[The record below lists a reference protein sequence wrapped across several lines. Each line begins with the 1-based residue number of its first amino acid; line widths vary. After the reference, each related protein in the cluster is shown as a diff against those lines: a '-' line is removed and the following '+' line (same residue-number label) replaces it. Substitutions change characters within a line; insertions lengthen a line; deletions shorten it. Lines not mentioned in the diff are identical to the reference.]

1 MKSKITKSQEEPKD
15 LNRVLRTPPIAQLI
29 TELDKLGYELYIKPK
44 PLRSKELKL
53 ALDKSL
59 RDSIT
64 AEAIAKEKKEKNN
77 K

>member
-1 MKSKITKSQEEPKD
+1 MKPKTKPRSLDDIIQ
-15 LNRVLRTPPIAQLI
+15 TSSIAQLI

-44 PLRSKELKL
+44 PLRSKEIKL

-64 AEAIAKEKKEKNN
+64 AEAIRKEKNN